1 MTPLNQNDNQGTF
14 DELIFKRELN
24 EVHLLLDF
32 ISGRPDTH
40 IWDLDGKVPKPAA
53 DAPEPGSAI
62 QKLVNSLRPPP
73 VDTLTP
79 DDDKNTLNAFDT
91 IKWVCKL
98 RYPPTAGPST
108 DKAYDAALLF
118 YVKDRLNSL
127 AYPATGLS
135 IAYTYIFVEEQRPL
149 KHLTAGE
156 RDRQTRASV
165 AREAYPGLVG
175 SARRFRWIHKWNTGV
190 GVFVTVFAA
199 ILLWLVT
206 YGVQITARF
215 EEDGKTAAE
224 VTRKIYAEIDK
235 ENAAAPLDGKIVQ
248 SRKTVPQRCDAKE
261 IENQTNSVRLLCN
274 EWSYIQARYD
284 MSIADATA
292 FANSLPS
299 SALMLFFPTAVGRG
313 QWQSQTAQAGAVHM
327 DQKARLRDDTRQEA
341 IQSITL
347 VLSAYA
353 SYVLPILFALV
364 GTIASLLRDIG
375 NKITDSLLAP
385 RDETLALMRVP
396 LGLMAGVAVGLF
408 FSPSSV
414 ASQVSS
420 GAGVL
425 TLTASGLAFIAGY
438 AADGF
443 FRMLD
448 TLTTRVFN
456 LNSDGKKP
464 TAR

>member
-1 MTPLNQNDNQGTF
+1 MAPTNQNNNHGTF

-40 IWDLDGKVPKPAA
+40 IWDLDGKIPKPAA
-53 DAPEPGSAI
+53 EAAKPDAP
-62 QKLVNSLRPPP
+62 
-73 VDTLTP
+73 TLI
-79 DDDKNTLNAFDT
+79 DDKNTLNAFDT
-91 IKWVCKL
+91 IKRVCQL
-98 RYPPTAGPST
+98 RYPPNEPST
-108 DKAYDAALLF
+108 DKAYDATLLF

-127 AYPATGLS
+127 AYPASGLT
-135 IAYTYIFVEEQRPL
+135 IAYTYIFVEEQRLLELLPE
-149 KHLTAGE
+149 GE
-156 RDRQTRASV
+156 KDRQTRASV

-175 SARRFRWIHKWNTGV
+175 SAKRFRVIHKWNTGV

-215 EEDGKTAAE
+215 EEDGKSATE

-235 ENAAAPLDGKIVQ
+235 ENAAASLQG
-248 SRKTVPQRCDAKE
+248 KTVESSKTVSQRCDAKE
-261 IENQTNSVRLLCN
+261 IESQSNSIRLLCN
-274 EWSYIQARYD
+274 DWSYIQARYD
-284 MSIADATA
+284 MSIADATTY
-292 FANSLPS
+292 ANSFPS
-299 SALMLFFPTAVGRG
+299 SVLMLFFPTAVGRG
-313 QWQSQTAQAGAVHM
+313 EWQSQTAQTGATSK
-327 DQKARLRDDTRQEA
+327 DNKARQHDDARQEA

-375 NKITDSLLAP
+375 NKITDNLLAP

-396 LGLMAGVAVGLF
+396 LGFMAGVAVGLF

-425 TLTASGLAFIAGY
+425 TLTASGMAFIAGY

-448 TLTTRVFN
+448 TLTIRVFN
-456 LNSDGKKP
+456 LNSESKKP
-464 TAR
+464 PAK

>member
-1 MTPLNQNDNQGTF
+1 MAPSNQNNNHGTF

-40 IWDLDGKVPKPAA
+40 IWDLDGKIPKPAA
-53 DAPEPGSAI
+53 DAAKHDAS
-62 QKLVNSLRPPP
+62 
-73 VDTLTP
+73 TP
-79 DDDKNTLNAFDT
+79 IDDKNTLNAFDT
-91 IKWVCKL
+91 IKRVCQL
-98 RYPPTAGPST
+98 RYPPMEPSS
-108 DKAYDAALLF
+108 DKAYDATLLF

-127 AYPATGLS
+127 AYPASGLT
-135 IAYTYIFVEEQRPL
+135 IAYTYIFVEEQRLLELLPE
-149 KHLTAGE
+149 GE
-156 RDRQTRASV
+156 KDRQTRASV

-175 SARRFRWIHKWNTGV
+175 SAKRFRVIHKWNTGV
-190 GVFVTVFAA
+190 GVFITVFAA

-215 EEDGKTAAE
+215 EEDGKSATE

-235 ENAAAPLDGKIVQ
+235 ESAATLLQGKTVD
-248 SRKTVPQRCDAKE
+248 SRKTVSQRCDAKE
-261 IENQTNSVRLLCN
+261 IENQSNSIRLLCN
-274 EWSYIQARYD
+274 DWSYIQARYD
-284 MSIADATA
+284 MSIADATTY
-292 FANSLPS
+292 ANSFPS
-299 SALMLFFPTAVGRG
+299 SVLMLFFPTAVGRG
-313 QWQSQTAQAGAVHM
+313 EWQSQTAQTSAASM
-327 DQKARLRDDTRQEA
+327 DNKARQHDDERQEA

-375 NKITDSLLAP
+375 NKITDNLLAP

-425 TLTASGLAFIAGY
+425 TLTASGMAFIAGY

-456 LNSDGKKP
+456 LNTESKKP
-464 TAR
+464 PAK

>member
-1 MTPLNQNDNQGTF
+1 MASLNSNNSPGTF

-32 ISGRPDTH
+32 ISGRPNAH
-40 IWDLDGKVPKPAA
+40 IWDLDGKIPNPVAEAPK
-53 DAPEPGSAI
+53 PGSAI
-62 QKLVNSLRPPP
+62 Q
-73 VDTLTP
+73 TLIKTLWSPAVVMSTP
-79 DDDKNTLNAFDT
+79 DNGKNTLDAFDT

-98 RYPPTAGPST
+98 RYPPNAPST
-108 DKAYDAALLF
+108 DKAYDATLLF

-127 AYPATGLS
+127 AYPATGLT
-135 IAYTYIFVEEQRPL
+135 IAYTYIFVEEQRPPQHST
-149 KHLTAGE
+149 KEE
-156 RDRQTRASV
+156 RDSQTRASV

-175 SARRFRWIHKWNTGV
+175 SARRFRWVHKLYTGV
-190 GVFVTVFAA
+190 GVFVTLLAA

-206 YGVQITARF
+206 YGVQITSRF
-215 EEDGKTAAE
+215 EEDGKRATE
-224 VTRKIYAEIDK
+224 ITRTIYAEIDK
-235 ENAAAPLDGKIVQ
+235 ENAAVPIEGKNGL
-248 SRKTVPQRCDAKE
+248 SHKTVPERCDAKE
-261 IENQTNSVRLLCN
+261 IENESNSVRLLCN
-274 EWSYIQARYD
+274 DWSYIQARYD
-284 MSIADATA
+284 MSIADATT

-299 SALMLFFPTAVGRG
+299 SVLMLFFPTAVGRG
-313 QWQSQTAQAGAVHM
+313 EWQSQATQASASLESA
-327 DQKARLRDDTRQEA
+327 KARQRDNSRQEA

-364 GTIASLLRDIG
+364 GTIASMLRDIG
-375 NKITDSLLAP
+375 NKITDNLLAP
-385 RDETLALMRVP
+385 RDEALALMRVP

-420 GAGVL
+420 GAGVI
-425 TLTASGLAFIAGY
+425 TLTASGLAFLAGY

-456 LNSDGKKP
+456 LSSESKKP
-464 TAR
+464 TPQ